1 MKTNLQKILSVSGQ
15 PGLFEYVNQANAG
28 VIVESLINKKRNCF
42 GMQSRV
48 TFLSDISIYT
58 TSEEVSL
65 RSVLEKM
72 REHLGEQDAPS
83 PKSDPSALKSLFNEV
98 LPDYDQDRFYVSH
111 MKKVVEWYNILKNHA
126 SLDFED
132 EKKEEEQAG

>member
-48 TFLSDISIYT
+48 TSLSDISIYT

-83 PKSDPSALKSLFNEV
+83 PKSYPSVLKSLFNEV

>member
-48 TFLSDISIYT
+48 TSLSDISIYT

-83 PKSDPSALKSLFNEV
+83 PKCDPSELKALFSQV

>member
-48 TFLSDISIYT
+48 TSLSDISIYT

-83 PKSDPSALKSLFNEV
+83 PKSDTSVLKSLFNEV